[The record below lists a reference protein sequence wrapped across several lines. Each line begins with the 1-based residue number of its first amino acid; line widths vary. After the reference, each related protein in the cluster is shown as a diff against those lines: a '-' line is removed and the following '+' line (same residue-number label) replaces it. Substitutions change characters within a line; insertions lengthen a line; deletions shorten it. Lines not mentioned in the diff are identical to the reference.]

1 VPNSRLLSYAGWE
14 QIICGW
20 PARETYRERSGVRHV
35 VVFEPV
41 TSPPADPA

>member
-1 VPNSRLLSYAGWE
+1 LPNSRLLSSAGCE

-20 PARETYRERSGVRHV
+20 PAHETYRERSGVRHV

-41 TSPPADPA
+41 TPPPPAG